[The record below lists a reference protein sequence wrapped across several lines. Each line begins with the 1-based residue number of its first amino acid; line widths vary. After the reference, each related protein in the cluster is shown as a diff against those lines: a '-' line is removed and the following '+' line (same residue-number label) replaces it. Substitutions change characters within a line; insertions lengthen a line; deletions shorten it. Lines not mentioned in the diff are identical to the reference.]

1 LNNEIVPATVAD
13 HIKPHHGDLNL
24 FWCGELQSLCV
35 PCHNGSKQ
43 FEEKRGFDNT
53 IGNDG
58 WPLDPRHP
66 TNRIQNSKLKTE
78 SK

>member
-1 LNNEIVPATVAD
+1 
-13 HIKPHHGDLNL
+13 
-24 FWCGELQSLCV
+24 V